1 MVLAS
6 VVISLAIT
14 FGIVHYSPPLGMPVL
29 IFVPMFTFV
38 TLLAVGLDY
47 DIFMVTRVRESVIKD
62 QGTRRPLRAASRRTG
77 A

>member
-1 MVLAS
+1 
-6 VVISLAIT
+6 
-14 FGIVHYSPPLGMPVL
+14 MPVL

-47 DIFMVTRVRESVIKD
+47 DIFMVTRVRESVIKGSGD
-62 QGTRRPLRAASRRTG
+62 EEAIARGVTENGG